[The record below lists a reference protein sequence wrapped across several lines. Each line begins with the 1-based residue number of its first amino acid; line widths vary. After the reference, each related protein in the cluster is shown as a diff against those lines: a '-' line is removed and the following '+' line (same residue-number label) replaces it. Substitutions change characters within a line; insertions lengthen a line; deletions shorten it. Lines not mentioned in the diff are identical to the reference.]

1 MEQVRINDQGIE
13 LIKSFEGLHDGDKTT
28 PLYEPI
34 RCPAGLWTLGWGNIY
49 GLDGRRVTANHR
61 AITLVE
67 AEELLVR
74 DLKKFESQLARLVRV
89 KLSEN
94 QWSALT
100 SFIYNVGSGNFQA
113 STLRSC
119 LNRGQFQRAA
129 DEFPKWRRAAGRILP
144 GLVRRR
150 AAERALFLTS

>member
-1 MEQVRINDQGIE
+1 MEQVRCNDEGLA
-13 LIKSFEGLHDGDKTT
+13 LIKSFEGLHDGDKSTA
-28 PLYEPI
+28 LLEPV
-34 RCPAGLWTLGWGNIY
+34 RCPAGLPTLAWGSIY
-49 GLDGRRVTANHR
+49 GLDGNRVTIHHR
-61 AITLVE
+61 AITLDE
-67 AEELLVR
+67 AETLFLR
-74 DLKKFESQLARLVRV
+74 DIKRSESQLARLVRV

-100 SFIYNVGSGNFQA
+100 SFTYNVGSENFQA

-150 AAERALFLTS
+150 AAERALFLA